1 MTERERDTH
10 TERHSEKGRDIQIER
25 GRYNEREDRDIKRDA
40 EREGG
45 ERVKRDREKQRETE
59 RDIER

>member
-1 MTERERDTH
+1 MRVR
-10 TERHSEKGRDIQIER
+10 
-25 GRYNEREDRDIKRDA
+25 DRDIKRDA

-45 ERVKRDREKQRETE
+45 ERVKRGREKQRETE